1 VRGSKSRGSKEP
13 DFRALFE
20 SAPGLYLVLTPD
32 LTIVAVSD
40 AYLRATM
47 TERDKILGRGLFEI
61 FPDNPDE
68 PGATGVSN
76 LRSSLQRVLSDKVPD
91 TMAVQKYD
99 IRRPDSEGGG
109 FEERH
114 WSPVNWPVLGTRGQV
129 RFIIHRVEEVT
140 DFIRLKQKGT
150 EESKRT
156 EELALRAERVEA
168 EVFRR
173 AQDLQESN
181 RLLRGLQGE
190 LEERVA
196 ARTGEL
202 QRANEELKRE
212 IQDRERAE
220 AALRQSEEQLRQ
232 SQKLEAIG
240 RLAGGVAHDFNNLLT
255 VILSYCELLRPNVP
269 AGPLRHG
276 LEEIHAAGERAAS
289 LTRQLLAFSRQQVL
303 EPQSLDLNDVL
314 MAAMSMLERLLGED
328 VELRLSLAPSVE
340 TLRADRGQLDQV
352 ILNLVV
358 NARDAMPQGGRLTL
372 ETANVVLDGTAA
384 EHHFDVTPGCY
395 VMLAVSDTGHGM
407 DEATRARVFEP
418 FFTTKER
425 GKGTGLGLSTV
436 FGIVKQ
442 SGGNLYVYSEP
453 GVGTTFKVYFPCAR
467 DGAVASPVSS
477 HSGGARGHETILLV
491 EDEENVREVANRILC
506 QAGFHVLKASSP
518 AEAILLCGQNPE
530 RIDLVLTDV
539 IMPRMSGRLLAERL
553 RTLRPGIRVLFMS
566 GYTDDVILQNG
577 VLELDAH
584 FIQKPIT
591 PDSLTR
597 KVRDVLDLPSER
609 PTQDLTS

>member
-1 VRGSKSRGSKEP
+1 M
-13 DFRALFE
+13 FE
-20 SAPGLYLVLTPD
+20 SAPGLYLVLKPD

-47 TERDKILGRGLFEI
+47 TERARILGRGLFEI
-61 FPDNPDE
+61 FPGNPDE
-68 PGATGVSN
+68 PGATGVPN
-76 LRSSLQRVLSDKVPD
+76 LQSSLERVLAGKVPD
-91 TMAVQKYD
+91 AMAVQKYD

-109 FEERH
+109 FEERY
-114 WSPVNWPVLGTRGQV
+114 WSPVNSPVLGARGQV

-140 DFIRLKQKGT
+140 DFVRLKQKGT

-156 EELALRAERVEA
+156 EALALRAERVEA

-173 AQDLQESN
+173 AQELQESN

-196 ARTGEL
+196 ARTAEL

-255 VILSYCELLRPNVP
+255 VILSHCDLLRPNVP
-269 AGPLRHG
+269 GGPLRHG

-328 VELRLSLAPSVE
+328 VELRLLLAPSVG

-384 EHHFDVTPGCY
+384 EHHFDVTPGSY

-407 DEATRARVFEP
+407 DEATRARAFEP

-453 GVGTTFKVYFPCAR
+453 GVGTTFKVYFPCAP
-467 DGAVASPVSS
+467 DGAAASRVSS
-477 HSGGARGHETILLV
+477 RSGGARGNETILLV
-491 EDEENVREVANRILC
+491 EDEENVREVANRILQ

-518 AEAILLCGQNPE
+518 DEAIVLCEQNTE
-530 RIDLVLTDV
+530 RVDLVLTDV

-577 VLELDAH
+577 VLELGTH

-597 KVRDVLDLPSER
+597 KVRDVLDTEPVS
-609 PTQDLTS
+609 

>member
-1 VRGSKSRGSKEP
+1 MSVHGKSRGSKEP

-20 SAPGLYLVLTPD
+20 SAPGLYLVLKPD

-47 TERDKILGRGLFEI
+47 TERAKILGRGLFEI
-61 FPDNPDE
+61 FPGNPDE
-68 PGATGVSN
+68 PGATGVPN
-76 LRSSLQRVLSDKVPD
+76 LQSSLERVLAGKVPD
-91 TMAVQKYD
+91 AMAVQKYD

-109 FEERH
+109 FEERY
-114 WSPVNWPVLGTRGQV
+114 WSPVNSPVLGARGQV

-140 DFIRLKQKGT
+140 DFVRLKQKGT

-156 EELALRAERVEA
+156 EALALRAERVEA

-173 AQDLQESN
+173 AQELQESN

-196 ARTGEL
+196 ARTAEL

-220 AALRQSEEQLRQ
+220 AALRRSEEQLRQ

-255 VILSYCELLRPNVP
+255 VILSHCDLLRPNVP
-269 AGPLRHG
+269 GGPLRHG

-328 VELRLSLAPSVE
+328 VELRLLLAPSVG

-384 EHHFDVTPGCY
+384 EHHFDVTPGSY

-407 DEATRARVFEP
+407 DEATRARAFEP

-453 GVGTTFKVYFPCAR
+453 GAP
-467 DGAVASPVSS
+467 DGAAASRVSS
-477 HSGGARGHETILLV
+477 RSGGARGNETILLV
-491 EDEENVREVANRILC
+491 EDEENVREVANRILQ

-518 AEAILLCGQNPE
+518 DEAIVLCGQNTE
-530 RIDLVLTDV
+530 RVDLVLTDV

-577 VLELDAH
+577 VLELGTH

-597 KVRDVLDLPSER
+597 KVRDVLDTEPVS
-609 PTQDLTS
+609 

>member
-1 VRGSKSRGSKEP
+1 VSVHGKSRGSKEP

-20 SAPGLYLVLTPD
+20 SAPGLYLVLKPD

-47 TERDKILGRGLFEI
+47 TERARILGRGLFEI
-61 FPDNPDE
+61 FPGNPDE
-68 PGATGVSN
+68 PGATGVPN
-76 LRSSLQRVLSDKVPD
+76 LQSSLERVLAGKVPD
-91 TMAVQKYD
+91 AMAVQKYD

-109 FEERH
+109 FEERY
-114 WSPVNWPVLGTRGQV
+114 WSPVNSPVLGARGQV

-140 DFIRLKQKGT
+140 DFVRLKQKGT

-156 EELALRAERVEA
+156 EALALRAERVEA

-173 AQDLQESN
+173 AQELQESN

-196 ARTGEL
+196 ARTAEL

-255 VILSYCELLRPNVP
+255 VILSHCDLLRPNVP
-269 AGPLRHG
+269 GGPLRHG

-328 VELRLSLAPSVE
+328 VELRLLLAPSVG

-384 EHHFDVTPGCY
+384 EHHFDVTPGSY

-407 DEATRARVFEP
+407 DEATRARAFEP

-453 GVGTTFKVYFPCAR
+453 GVGTTFKVYFPCAP
-467 DGAVASPVSS
+467 DGAAASRVSS
-477 HSGGARGHETILLV
+477 RSGGARGNETILLV
-491 EDEENVREVANRILC
+491 EDEENVREVANRILQ

-518 AEAILLCGQNPE
+518 DEAIVLCEQNTE
-530 RIDLVLTDV
+530 RVDLVLTDV

-577 VLELDAH
+577 VLELGTH

-597 KVRDVLDLPSER
+597 KVRDVLDTEPVS
-609 PTQDLTS
+609 

>member
-1 VRGSKSRGSKEP
+1 MRASKSGGSREP

-20 SAPGLYLVLTPD
+20 SAPGLYLVLKPD

-40 AYLRATM
+40 AYLAATM
-47 TERDKILGRGLFEI
+47 TERAKILGRGLFDV

-76 LRSSLQRVLSDKVPD
+76 LRKSLERVLQDRVLD
-91 TMAVQKYD
+91 TMAIQKYD
-99 IRRPDSEGGG
+99 IRRPASEGGG

-114 WSPVNWPVLGTRGQV
+114 WSPVNSPVLGPRGQV
-129 RFIIHRVEEVT
+129 RFIIHRVEDVT
-140 DFIRLKQKGT
+140 EFVRLKQKGS

-168 EVFRR
+168 EVIRR
-173 AQDLQESN
+173 AQELQDAN
-181 RLLRGLQGE
+181 RQLRGLQRE
-190 LEERVA
+190 LEDRVS
-196 ARTGEL
+196 ARTEEL

-255 VILSYCELLRPNVP
+255 VILSYCALLRPNVP
-269 AGPLRHG
+269 AGPMRHG

-303 EPQSLDLNDVL
+303 EPQALDLNDVL
-314 MAAMSMLERLLGED
+314 MAAVSMLERLLGED
-328 VELRLSLAPSVE
+328 VELRLSLAPSVD
-340 TLRADRGQLDQV
+340 TIRADRGQLEQV

-372 ETANVVLDGTAA
+372 ETANVVLEETA
-384 EHHFDVTPGCY
+384 EHHFDVTPGSY

-407 DEATRARVFEP
+407 DEATQARVFEP

-453 GVGTTFKVYFPCAR
+453 GVGSTFKVYFPCAHP
-467 DGAVASPVSS
+467 GAVASPVST
-477 HSGGARGHETILLV
+477 HSGGARGNETILLV
-491 EDEENVREVANRILC
+491 EDEENVREVANRILQ
-506 QAGFHVLKASSP
+506 QAGFHVLQASSP
-518 AEAILLCGQNPE
+518 AEAILLCEQNPE

-539 IMPRMSGRLLAERL
+539 IMPRMNGRQLAERL

-577 VLELDAH
+577 VLELGTH

-597 KVRDVLDLPSER
+597 KVRDVLDMESEL
-609 PTQDLTS
+609 PTQDATS

>member
-1 VRGSKSRGSKEP
+1 VSVHGKSRGSKEP

-20 SAPGLYLVLTPD
+20 SAPGLYLVLKPN

-47 TERDKILGRGLFEI
+47 TERAKILGRGLFEI
-61 FPDNPDE
+61 FPGNPDE
-68 PGATGVSN
+68 PGATGVPN
-76 LRSSLQRVLSDKVPD
+76 LQSSLERVLAGKVPD
-91 TMAVQKYD
+91 AMAVQKYD

-109 FEERH
+109 FEERY
-114 WSPVNWPVLGTRGQV
+114 WSPVNSPVLGARGQV
-129 RFIIHRVEEVT
+129 RFIIHCVEEVT
-140 DFIRLKQKGT
+140 DFVRLKQKGT

-156 EELALRAERVEA
+156 EALALRAERVEA

-173 AQDLQESN
+173 AQELQESN

-196 ARTGEL
+196 ARTAEL

-220 AALRQSEEQLRQ
+220 AALRRSEEQLRQ

-255 VILSYCELLRPNVP
+255 VILSHCDLLRPNVP
-269 AGPLRHG
+269 GGPLRHG

-314 MAAMSMLERLLGED
+314 TAAMSMLERLLGED
-328 VELRLSLAPSVE
+328 VELRLLLAPSVE

-384 EHHFDVTPGCY
+384 EHHFDVTPGSY

-407 DEATRARVFEP
+407 DEATRARAFEP

-453 GVGTTFKVYFPCAR
+453 GVGTTFKVYFPCAP
-467 DGAVASPVSS
+467 DGAAASRVSS
-477 HSGGARGHETILLV
+477 RSGGARGNETILLV
-491 EDEENVREVANRILC
+491 EDEENVREVANRILQ

-518 AEAILLCGQNPE
+518 DEAIVLCGQNTE
-530 RIDLVLTDV
+530 RVDLVLTDV

-577 VLELDAH
+577 VLELGTH

-597 KVRDVLDLPSER
+597 KVRDVLDTEPVS
-609 PTQDLTS
+609 